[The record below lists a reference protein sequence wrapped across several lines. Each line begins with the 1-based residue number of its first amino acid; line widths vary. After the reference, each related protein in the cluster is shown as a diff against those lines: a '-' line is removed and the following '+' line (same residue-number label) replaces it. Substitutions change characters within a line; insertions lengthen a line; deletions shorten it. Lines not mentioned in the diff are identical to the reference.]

1 MQNTKT
7 FILKAAISS
16 LLVLSTMSLADTQK
30 VENTPFVSGQSLKK
44 GFFWYNDKEPVKD
57 EEEQTQQ
64 PLTGRRLR
72 TKKKSL
78 SSIHAG

>member
-44 GFFWYNDKEPVKD
+44 G
-57 EEEQTQQ
+57 
-64 PLTGRRLR
+64 
-72 TKKKSL
+72 
-78 SSIHAG
+78 

>member
-1 MQNTKT
+1 MIMLTIEGKHMQNTKT

-44 GFFWYNDKEPVKD
+44 V
-57 EEEQTQQ
+57 
-64 PLTGRRLR
+64 
-72 TKKKSL
+72 
-78 SSIHAG
+78 SSGITIKIR

>member
-30 VENTPFVSGQSLKK
+30 VEHTPFVS
-44 GFFWYNDKEPVKD
+44 
-57 EEEQTQQ
+57 
-64 PLTGRRLR
+64 
-72 TKKKSL
+72 
-78 SSIHAG
+78 

>member
-44 GFFWYNDKEPVKD
+44 GFFWYNDKDPVN
-57 EEEQTQQ
+57 
-64 PLTGRRLR
+64 TGI
-72 TKKKSL
+72 SENEGGL
-78 SSIHAG
+78 SGY

>member
-30 VENTPFVSGQSLKK
+30 VENTPLFRD
-44 GFFWYNDKEPVKD
+44 NP
-57 EEEQTQQ
+57 
-64 PLTGRRLR
+64 
-72 TKKKSL
+72 
-78 SSIHAG
+78 